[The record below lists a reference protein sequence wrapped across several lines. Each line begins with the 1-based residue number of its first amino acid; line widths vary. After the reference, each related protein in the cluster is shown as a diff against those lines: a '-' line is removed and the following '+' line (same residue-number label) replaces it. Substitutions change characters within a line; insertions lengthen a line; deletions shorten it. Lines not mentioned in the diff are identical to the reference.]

1 MYLKYNYTI
10 IVFICFLIL
19 PMWTIFGCDHNADE
33 TEKQKDIEFTFAKIL
48 NDFFVSCSACHLK
61 GAASGGL
68 DLSKYNNI
76 VNVTSTQ
83 KSSFMLI
90 KPGDPDNS
98 YIFIKVT
105 GTEGISGSRMPP
117 GGQLSPNQVDLLRDW
132 ILAGAP
138 EITSE

>member
-19 PMWTIFGCDHNADE
+19 PMWAIFGCGHNADE
-33 TEKQKDIEFTFAKIL
+33 PETQKDIELTFAKIL
-48 NDFFVSCSACHLK
+48 SDVFVSCSACHLD
-61 GAASGGL
+61 GSSSGGL
-68 DLSKYNNI
+68 DLSEYNNI

-83 KSSFMLI
+83 KSSLMRI
-90 KPGDPDNS
+90 KPGDTDNS
-98 YIFIKVT
+98 YLYMKVT
-105 GTEGISGSRMPP
+105 GAEGISGSRMPP
-117 GGQLSPNQVDLLRDW
+117 GGQLTTNQLDFLRDW

>member
-33 TEKQKDIEFTFAKIL
+33 TEKQKDKELTFAKIL
-48 NDFFVSCSACHLK
+48 NDVFVSCSACHLD
-61 GAASGGL
+61 GASSGGL
-68 DLSKYNNI
+68 DLSKYENI
-76 VNVTSTQ
+76 VNKKSTE
-83 KSSFMLI
+83 KPGLMHI

-98 YIFIKVT
+98 YLYMKVT
-105 GTEGISGSRMPP
+105 EAEGISGGLMPL
-117 GGQLSPNQVDLLRDW
+117 GGQLTTNQLDLLRDW

>member
-19 PMWTIFGCDHNADE
+19 PMLAIFGCDHNADE
-33 TEKQKDIEFTFAKIL
+33 PETQNDKELTFAKIL
-48 NDFFVSCSACHLK
+48 NDVFVSCSACHLN

-68 DLSKYNNI
+68 DLSKHENI
-76 VNVTSTQ
+76 VNKKSAQ
-83 KSSFMLI
+83 KSSLILI

-98 YIFIKVT
+98 YLYMKVT
-105 GTEGISGSRMPP
+105 GVEGISGSRMPP
-117 GGQLSPNQVDLLRDW
+117 GGQLTTNQLDLLRDW